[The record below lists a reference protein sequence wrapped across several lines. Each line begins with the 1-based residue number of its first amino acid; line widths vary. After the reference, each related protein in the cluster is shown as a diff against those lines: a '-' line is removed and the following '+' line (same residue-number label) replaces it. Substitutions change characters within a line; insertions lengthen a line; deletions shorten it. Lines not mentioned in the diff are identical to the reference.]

1 MFYNPFNHRK
11 LRYFNTIFIVD
22 ILLIR
27 FFSYIFGTKVI
38 VYSPMSK
45 PTESELEI
53 LSLLWEMKQASVRQV
68 HERLAET
75 KDTGYTTTLKTMQN
89 MHSKKMVSR
98 NETQRTHIYSPST
111 NQKDTQKSLLKNLV
125 STAFGGSAQKL
136 VLQALG
142 EEKPSKEE
150 LDEIRAFLDQLE
162 NKK

>member
-1 MFYNPFNHRK
+1 
-11 LRYFNTIFIVD
+11 
-22 ILLIR
+22 
-27 FFSYIFGTKVI
+27 
-38 VYSPMSK
+38 MSK

-53 LSLLWEMKQASVRQV
+53 LSLLWEMEEASVRQI

-89 MHSKKMVSR
+89 MYAKQMVSR
-98 NETQRTHIYSPST
+98 NEEQRTHIY
-111 NQKDTQKSLLKNLV
+111 KSLLRNLV
-125 STAFGGSAQKL
+125 TTAFGGSAQKL

-142 EEKPSKEE
+142 EEQPSKEE

>member
-1 MFYNPFNHRK
+1 MFWSYDS
-11 LRYFNTIFIVD
+11 LRISLYESNRIYT
-22 ILLIR
+22 
-27 FFSYIFGTKVI
+27 
-38 VYSPMSK
+38 MSK

-53 LSLLWEMKQASVRQV
+53 LSLLWEMKEASVRQI

-89 MHSKKMVSR
+89 MYAKGLVNR
-98 NETQRTHIYSPST
+98 NEEQRTHIYSPLTS
-111 NQKDTQKSLLKNLV
+111 QKETQKSLLKNLV
-125 STAFGGSAQKL
+125 STAFGGSAQQL

-142 EEKPSKEE
+142 EEKPSKVE